1 MGFNMHEITTDR
13 TKQLCRFIKTLQY
26 EDIPPA
32 VIERAKMMVM
42 QTVGVSLCSTELK
55 QVQDAIAI
63 AKEMSPGSE
72 GTATLWADGAKVSWE
87 AAALAAGTMGDTL
100 DWEDCSVTGHPSA
113 GVIPTAVIASEVLH
127 KSGKD
132 LLTAVVVGYEV
143 YQRVALAGRSNI
155 VGYNIFGNLAVLMK
169 LLDLS
174 EEQMNQA
181 FGVGTACAIIPANV
195 HEITMSDSLNYL
207 YGFRAESTIT
217 MIKTVLEGIENMEDA
232 FDDPSAYLAHCGYQ
246 EPEWLTLELGEH
258 WMMMDMLLVKHWPA
272 NVFVQTYAE
281 LAARLVTKY
290 HFNPDDVEEII
301 VRPSIAFR
309 TWYTDTGYE
318 SITQAQFSIPYAVAC
333 AMYHPDPGAVWYQPD
348 TMKNPKIIL
357 SDVSTGSPVAIV
369 GATHITT
376 MRTAGGHGVVQAK
389 HLANPDPSILSV
401 FGCGAQA
408 RAGMR
413 GFLEGFPSLRQVR
426 LFSRSRQ
433 PMEEARKELED
444 RVEVVLCDTPED
456 ALAGSQLVLMASG
469 ARTTLVTQEM
479 LRPGM
484 TIIGIEGFRD
494 LAPQIAKSADKWY
507 LGYKQPDAHILN
519 SPTLN
524 PGHTLTMDD
533 VLGDMTELLTG
544 KIPGRE
550 REDEIIVSTHMGMGA
565 HDVSC
570 AATVYQRARE
580 QQVGQWLTLA

>member
-13 TKQLCRFIKTLQY
+13 TKQLCHFIKTLRY

-42 QTVGVSLCSTELK
+42 QTVGVSLCSAELK

-72 GTATLWADGAKVSWE
+72 GTATLWSDGAKVSWE

-217 MIKTVLEGIENMEDA
+217 MIKTVLSGIENMEDA

-301 VRPSIAFR
+301 VRPSVAFR

-333 AMYHPDPGAVWYQPD
+333 AMYHPNPGAVWYQPD
-348 TMKNPKIIL
+348 TMKDPKIL
-357 SDVSTGSPVAIV
+357 ALLNKVKADGFVK
-369 GATHITT
+369 
-376 MRTAGGHGVVQAK
+376 MGGMKLIKDLIDGK
-389 HLANPDPSILSV
+389 HPEKFMI
-401 FGCGAQA
+401 
-408 RAGMR
+408 
-413 GFLEGFPSLRQVR
+413 VR
-426 LFSRSRQ
+426 LKNGSEF
-433 PMEEARKELED
+433 
-444 RVEVVLCDTPED
+444 VE
-456 ALAGSQLVLMASG
+456 
-469 ARTTLVTQEM
+469 
-479 LRPGM
+479 
-484 TIIGIEGFRD
+484 
-494 LAPQIAKSADKWY
+494 SAFT
-507 LGYKQPDAHILN
+507 H
-519 SPTLN
+519 
-524 PGHTLTMDD
+524 PGHPSYMLTREEFQDRFRLQTVNVLPREKAEGAIDCICHLEEYDD
-533 VLGDMTELLTG
+533 ASVLPTFF
-544 KIPGRE
+544 
-550 REDEIIVSTHMGMGA
+550 
-565 HDVSC
+565 
-570 AATVYQRARE
+570 Y
-580 QQVGQWLTLA
+580 

>member
-13 TKQLCRFIKTLQY
+13 TKQLCHFIKTLRY

-42 QTVGVSLCSTELK
+42 QTVGVSLCSAELK

-72 GTATLWADGAKVSWE
+72 GTATLWSDGAKVSWE

-217 MIKTVLEGIENMEDA
+217 MIKTVLSGIENMEDA

-301 VRPSIAFR
+301 VRPSVAFR

-348 TMKNPKIIL
+348 TMKDPKIL
-357 SDVSTGSPVAIV
+357 ALLNKVKADGFVK
-369 GATHITT
+369 
-376 MRTAGGHGVVQAK
+376 MGGMKLIKDLIDGK
-389 HLANPDPSILSV
+389 HPEKFMI
-401 FGCGAQA
+401 
-408 RAGMR
+408 
-413 GFLEGFPSLRQVR
+413 VR
-426 LFSRSRQ
+426 LKNGSEFVESAFTHPGHPSYMLTR
-433 PMEEARKELED
+433 EEFQDRFRLQTVNVLPREKAEGAIDCICHLE
-444 RVEVVLCDTPED
+444 EYED
-456 ALAGSQLVLMASG
+456 ASVL
-469 ARTTLVTQEM
+469 
-479 LRPGM
+479 
-484 TIIGIEGFRD
+484 
-494 LAPQIAKSADKWY
+494 
-507 LGYKQPDAHILN
+507 
-519 SPTLN
+519 PTFF
-524 PGHTLTMDD
+524 
-533 VLGDMTELLTG
+533 
-544 KIPGRE
+544 
-550 REDEIIVSTHMGMGA
+550 
-565 HDVSC
+565 
-570 AATVYQRARE
+570 Y
-580 QQVGQWLTLA
+580 

>member
-1 MGFNMHEITTDR
+1 MGFNIHEITTDR
-13 TKQLCRFIKTLQY
+13 TKQLCHFIKTLSY

-42 QTVGVSLCSTELK
+42 QTAGVSLCSAELK

-63 AKEMSPGSE
+63 AKEMSPGSD

-132 LLTAVVVGYEV
+132 LLTAVVAGYEV

-155 VGYNIFGNLAVLMK
+155 VGYNIFGNLTVLMK

-195 HEITMSDSLNYL
+195 HEMTMSDSLNYL
-207 YGFRAESTIT
+207 YGFRAETTIT
-217 MIKTVLEGIENMEDA
+217 MIKTVLNGIENMEDA

-290 HFNPDDVEEII
+290 HFNPDDVAEII
-301 VRPSIAFR
+301 VRPSVAFR

-333 AMYHPDPGAVWYQPD
+333 AMYHPDPGAVWYQPE
-348 TMKNPKIIL
+348 TMKDAKIL
-357 SDVSTGSPVAIV
+357 TLLNKVKADGFVK
-369 GATHITT
+369 
-376 MRTAGGHGVVQAK
+376 MGGMKLIKDLIDGK
-389 HLANPDPSILSV
+389 HPEKFII
-401 FGCGAQA
+401 
-408 RAGMR
+408 
-413 GFLEGFPSLRQVR
+413 VR
-426 LFSRSRQ
+426 LKNGSEYVESAFTHPGHPSYMLTRD
-433 PMEEARKELED
+433 EFKD
-444 RVEVVLCDTPED
+444 RFRLQTVNVLPREKTEGAIECICHLDEYED
-456 ALAGSQLVLMASG
+456 ASVL
-469 ARTTLVTQEM
+469 
-479 LRPGM
+479 
-484 TIIGIEGFRD
+484 
-494 LAPQIAKSADKWY
+494 
-507 LGYKQPDAHILN
+507 
-519 SPTLN
+519 PTFF
-524 PGHTLTMDD
+524 
-533 VLGDMTELLTG
+533 
-544 KIPGRE
+544 
-550 REDEIIVSTHMGMGA
+550 
-565 HDVSC
+565 
-570 AATVYQRARE
+570 Y
-580 QQVGQWLTLA
+580 

>member
-1 MGFNMHEITTDR
+1 MGFNIHEITTDR
-13 TKQLCRFIKTLQY
+13 TKQLCHFIKTLSY

-42 QTVGVSLCSTELK
+42 QTAGVSLCSAELK

-63 AKEMSPGSE
+63 AKEMSSGSD
-72 GTATLWADGAKVSWE
+72 GTATLWAVGAKVSWE
-87 AAALAAGTMGDTL
+87 AAALAAGTMGATL

-132 LLTAVVVGYEV
+132 LLTAVVAGYEV

-155 VGYNIFGNLAVLMK
+155 VGYNIFGNLTVLMK

-195 HEITMSDSLNYL
+195 HEMTMSDSLNYL
-207 YGFRAESTIT
+207 YGFRAETTIT
-217 MIKTVLEGIENMEDA
+217 MIKTVLNGIENMEDA

-290 HFNPDDVEEII
+290 HFNPDDVAEII
-301 VRPSIAFR
+301 VRPSVAFR

-333 AMYHPDPGAVWYQPD
+333 AMYHPDPGAVWYQPE
-348 TMKNPKIIL
+348 TMKDPKIL
-357 SDVSTGSPVAIV
+357 TLLNKVKADGFVK
-369 GATHITT
+369 
-376 MRTAGGHGVVQAK
+376 MGGMKLIKDLIDGK
-389 HLANPDPSILSV
+389 HPEKFII
-401 FGCGAQA
+401 
-408 RAGMR
+408 
-413 GFLEGFPSLRQVR
+413 VR
-426 LFSRSRQ
+426 LKNGSEYVESAFTHPGHPSYMLTRD
-433 PMEEARKELED
+433 EFKD
-444 RVEVVLCDTPED
+444 RFRLQTVNVLPREKTEGAIECICHLDEYED
-456 ALAGSQLVLMASG
+456 ASVL
-469 ARTTLVTQEM
+469 
-479 LRPGM
+479 
-484 TIIGIEGFRD
+484 
-494 LAPQIAKSADKWY
+494 
-507 LGYKQPDAHILN
+507 
-519 SPTLN
+519 PTFF
-524 PGHTLTMDD
+524 
-533 VLGDMTELLTG
+533 
-544 KIPGRE
+544 
-550 REDEIIVSTHMGMGA
+550 
-565 HDVSC
+565 
-570 AATVYQRARE
+570 Y
-580 QQVGQWLTLA
+580 

>member
-13 TKQLCRFIKTLQY
+13 TKQLCHFIKTLRY

-42 QTVGVSLCSTELK
+42 QTVGVSLCSAELK

-72 GTATLWADGAKVSWE
+72 GTATLWSDGAKVSWE

-217 MIKTVLEGIENMEDA
+217 MIKTVLSGIENMEDA

-272 NVFVQTYAE
+272 NVFVQTSAE

-301 VRPSIAFR
+301 VRPSVAFR

-348 TMKNPKIIL
+348 TMKDPKILALLNKVKADGFVKMGGMKLIKDL
-357 SDVSTGSPVAIV
+357 IDGKHPEKFMIVHLKNGSEFVESAFTHPGHPSYMLTREEFQDRFRLQTVNVLPREKAEGAIDC
-369 GATHITT
+369 IC
-376 MRTAGGHGVVQAK
+376 
-389 HLANPDPSILSV
+389 HL
-401 FGCGAQA
+401 
-408 RAGMR
+408 
-413 GFLEGFPSLRQVR
+413 
-426 LFSRSRQ
+426 
-433 PMEEARKELED
+433 EEY
-444 RVEVVLCDTPED
+444 ED
-456 ALAGSQLVLMASG
+456 ASVL
-469 ARTTLVTQEM
+469 
-479 LRPGM
+479 
-484 TIIGIEGFRD
+484 
-494 LAPQIAKSADKWY
+494 
-507 LGYKQPDAHILN
+507 
-519 SPTLN
+519 PTFF
-524 PGHTLTMDD
+524 
-533 VLGDMTELLTG
+533 
-544 KIPGRE
+544 
-550 REDEIIVSTHMGMGA
+550 
-565 HDVSC
+565 
-570 AATVYQRARE
+570 Y
-580 QQVGQWLTLA
+580 